1 MDGLAV
7 LLVEDQPALA
17 EALRTV
23 LDHRAEVRTI
33 EIADCPPVARS
44 KVMERDFDI
53 ALVDV
58 RLGDANGIELVRELH
73 VSHPELPV
81 VVITAWPDSNTG
93 AEAIWAGAHG
103 FTSKDV
109 SVDQL
114 VEGLATVAAGGSWFP
129 PMLLTGIH
137 GVLRGQWEVA
147 ARLNTLSGR
156 EYDILALM
164 VNGRSRADIAE
175 ILYLSV
181 NTVRSHVR
189 NVLRKLEV
197 HSSIE
202 AVGLAL
208 RAGLRPGDT
217 SSRLSPGA
225 REPCSNRRTS

>member
-23 LDHRAEVRTI
+23 LDHRAEVCAI
-33 EIADCPPVARS
+33 EIADCPPVAKR

-73 VSHPELPV
+73 ASHPDLPV

-93 AEAIWAGAHG
+93 ADAIWAGAHG

-164 VNGRSRADIAE
+164 VNGRSRTDIAE